1 VPLLG
6 KNEPENETYI
16 MPQTSKTIS
25 DFPEST
31 APAATDQI
39 LIETTP
45 AAYKKAT
52 VSSLRNQMFGVR
64 YDAAQSLNNSQVSQA
79 LANLG
84 ITLTNDGLQILCPD
98 GETRLVPFLN

>member
-1 VPLLG
+1 VPPLG
-6 KNEPENETYI
+6 NPKQKPEIDT

-52 VSSLRNQMFGVR
+52 VSTLRNQMFGVR

-84 ITLTNDGLQILCPD
+84 ITLTNDGLQVLCPD